1 MSAEGK
7 LKKRIA
13 ELEAKLKKKVYLKVS
28 KKGGVSL
35 YGLRRFPITLYAD
48 EWETVLDMDEEI
60 REFLKKNKSKMNVKG
75 DTKDEEDEEEE

>member
-1 MSAEGK
+1 MSDEGK

-60 REFLKKNKSKMNVKG
+60 REFLKKNKAKLNVKE
-75 DTKDEEDEEEE
+75 DEDEDEEED